1 MNQGF
6 FLFKEGD
13 PGNFFYIVKEGEL
26 ELLNT
31 NGERKIIRKGESFGE
46 LALIQKNLRS
56 CTIKSLSDIEVYC
69 LQGELF
75 KEIVLKM
82 NNLDLKE
89 RISFLSEN
97 AVFRLLDANQLQDIA
112 RNMLKCEFD
121 QGQSISEADVRDSLF
136 IVKQGVISFFNRNNN
151 NNKGKSNKKSD
162 GNVTA
167 RNKKDAHNSI
177 NDSDNNNNAYK
188 NDLISPENNSLT
200 DLSNAGS
207 NIDSIN
213 INNST
218 NNNNNNKYEKIK
230 LREKEFFGL
239 SAFLF
244 GESNVRSVK
253 SETYSKCFQIT
264 KGLMIDILGENY
276 RDKIMQEMCK
286 DAISRVKMIKILT
299 LDEYFPKVFSLMK
312 IKKFYKGQV
321 VFSSD
326 NYVNR
331 KIILIVEGAVK
342 NVN

>member
-26 ELLNT
+26 ELINT

-56 CTIKSLSDIEVYC
+56 CTIRSLSDVEVYC

-97 AVFRLLDANQLQDIA
+97 TLFRYLDANQLHDIA

-121 QGQSISEADVRDSLF
+121 QGQNISDNDIKDSLF
-136 IVKQGVISFFNRNNN
+136 IIKQGVISLTN
-151 NNKGKSNKKSD
+151 
-162 GNVTA
+162 
-167 RNKKDAHNSI
+167 
-177 NDSDNNNNAYK
+177 
-188 NDLISPENNSLT
+188 ISPVISNSKIIKYANNTISKKNSSNSLT
-200 DLSNAGS
+200 NNSNRNLSNPS
-207 NIDSIN
+207 NSVVV
-213 INNST
+213 
-218 NNNNNNKYEKIK
+218 KYFNELDDEKYNDNEKIK
-230 LREKEFFGL
+230 LREKEYFGL
-239 SAFLF
+239 PALLF
-244 GESNVRSVK
+244 GELNVRNVK

-264 KGLMIDILGENY
+264 KALMIDILGEDY
-276 RDKIMQEMCK
+276 RDKILQGICK

-299 LDEYFPKVFSLMK
+299 LDQYFPKVFSLLK
-312 IKKFYKGQV
+312 IKRFNKGEV
-321 VFSSD
+321 VFSAD
-326 NYVNR
+326 NYLNR
-331 KIILIVEGAVK
+331 KIILLVEGEIK
-342 NVN
+342 NVIFIIIYDKYNFK